1 MNSNIEN
8 ELPQYNFE
16 EHWNKAYQKTPITN
30 LGWYEENPTPSL
42 ELIEACNLSNDAVI
56 FNAGAGAT
64 SLINRLLEKGYK
76 NIIINDIAA
85 TALAVLKKDL
95 KNEKASNIQFIVDDL
110 TKPTTLLK
118 LKDIDIWHDRAVLH
132 FFTEKHQQEAYFQL
146 LKKVIKLNG
155 YVILAQ
161 FNLEGAK
168 KCCGLNVFN
177 YNEEMLQEG
186 LGENFK
192 LLKSFDYTYTQPSGN
207 TREYVYTLF
216 KRIH

>member
-1 MNSNIEN
+1 MNSNFEN
-8 ELPQYNFE
+8 ELPEYNFE
-16 EHWNKAYQKTPITN
+16 EHWNKAYQKTPTTN
-30 LGWYEENPTPSL
+30 LGWYEENPTSSL
-42 ELIEACNLSNDAVI
+42 ELIEACDLSNDAVI

-64 SLINRLLEKGYK
+64 SLIKLLLEKGYK

-85 TALAVLKKDL
+85 TALAVLKNDL
-95 KNEKASNIQFIVDDL
+95 PINKASNVQFIVDDL
-110 TKPTTLLK
+110 INPTALLK

-132 FFTEKHQQEAYFQL
+132 FFTEKYQQKTYFQL

-161 FNLEGAK
+161 FNLKGAK

-192 LLKSFDYTYTQPSGN
+192 LLESFDYTYTQPSGN

>member
-1 MNSNIEN
+1 MNSNFEN
-8 ELPQYNFE
+8 ELQAYNFE
-16 EHWNKAYQKTPITN
+16 EHWNKAYKKTPTTS

-42 ELIEACNLSNDAVI
+42 ELIEACDLSTDAVI
-56 FNAGAGAT
+56 FNAGAGST
-64 SLINRLLEKGYK
+64 SLISKLLEKGYK

-85 TALAVLKKDL
+85 TALAEL
-95 KNEKASNIQFIVDDL
+95 KNDLTIEKASNLQFIVDDL
-110 TKPTTLLK
+110 TKPTALLK
-118 LKDIDIWHDRAVLH
+118 LKDIDVWHDRAVLH